1 VELAERPEVR
11 WGQVQQRERGVR
23 KGVER
28 TVGKAS
34 GDECVLYTSARVGL
48 ADEAGSG
55 AMPDAAG
62 SEASHE
68 TAKPDAV
75 IHRYV

>member
-11 WGQVQQRERGVR
+11 WRPMQQRERGVR

-34 GDECVLYTSARVGL
+34 GDGCVLYTSARVRL
-48 ADEAGSG
+48 ADEAGPTPCQTPG
-55 AMPDAAG
+55 VVRRVTRPLNRMP
-62 SEASHE
+62 
-68 TAKPDAV
+68 
-75 IHRYV
+75 

>member
-1 VELAERPEVR
+1 MELAERLEVR
-11 WGQVQQRERGVR
+11 WGPVQQRERGVR

-48 ADEAGSG
+48 ADEAGSD